1 MSLRQVPKQISTA
14 EIEGSY
20 FDEFE
25 SMIDDL
31 YFAVVRINFDYEN
44 KHKLDTN
51 NFNYAEFK
59 RSIHRFNV
67 NMWIERIEDA
77 HKITQTDLSVKWLKY
92 LKKYGAQ
99 FKQ

>member
-1 MSLRQVPKQISTA
+1 MTLQQVPKQLSRA
-14 EIEGSY
+14 EISGSY

-25 SMIDDL
+25 KMLDDL
-31 YFAVVRINFDYEN
+31 YFAVVAVNFDYEN

-51 NFNYAEFK
+51 NFNYAEFR
-59 RSIHRFNV
+59 RSIHMFNV

-77 HKITQTDLSVKWLKY
+77 HKIAKTDLSVKWLKY

-99 FKQ
+99 WKQ